1 MAVGINIGIWAIDYN
16 AVSRQA
22 SIYYYN
28 TFTVSS
34 YVDTTTYANSNSMFP
49 TSNPFDTLG
58 TAMSLVY
65 SWVLW
70 KGPILIYVLHLIEHQ
85 ESKIIKIVTF
95 AAEVAILLAIDIL
108 LTIYASSFW
117 NEWIY
122 YGAFVLLSLTVTLV
136 NNCGINRTKEAILNT
151 LIPLLLIAALYVIYT
166 LLLPTLY
173 HLYLNSLEA
182 MSAVFLLIY
191 LYPAFDLLLY
201 ALTLYLGTKV

>member
-1 MAVGINIGIWAIDYN
+1 
-16 AVSRQA
+16 
-22 SIYYYN
+22 
-28 TFTVSS
+28 
-34 YVDTTTYANSNSMFP
+34 MFP

-122 YGAFVLLSLTVTLV
+122 YGAFVLLSLTVALV